1 MDKVGEVFE
10 PVTYFLYELGRFLPK
25 LGLAVI
31 ALLVGWLLAKMLHA
45 MVIRALKYANFQ
57 ELAHKAGIDKFLK
70 QGGVK
75 KNTAQ
80 ILALLIYWLVILATL
95 LIASEIVEL
104 TVVSDLFSR
113 ITQFIPKVIV
123 AVLIL
128 AIGFYFA
135 RILSDIIIAYGKN
148 VGMRDAEIIGRAAQY
163 AIMAFVIVISLGQ
176 MDIGNAILVPAFLIL
191 FGGVVF
197 ALALAFG
204 LGGQKWAAS
213 QFDKLGRK
221 DRKRL

>member
-10 PVTYFLYELGRFLPK
+10 PVTFFLYQIGQFLPK
-25 LGLAVI
+25 LGLAVVI
-31 ALLVGWLLAKMLHA
+31 LLVGWLLAKMLRGA
-45 MVIRALKYANFQ
+45 VIRGLKYANFN
-57 ELAHKAGIDKFLK
+57 ELTHKAGVDKFLK

-75 KNTAQ
+75 KNTSQ
-80 ILALLIYWLVILATL
+80 ILALLIYWLVMLATL
-95 LIASEIVEL
+95 LVASEVVQL
-104 TVVSDLFSR
+104 DVVSALFNS
-113 ITQFIPKVIV
+113 ITLFIPKVIV

-135 RILSDIIIAYGKN
+135 RVISEVIIAYGKN
-148 VGMRDAEIIGRAAQY
+148 VGMKDVEIIGRAAQY
-163 AIMAFVIVISLGQ
+163 AIMAFVIIISLGQ

-213 QFDKLGRK
+213 QFEKLSRK
-221 DRKRL
+221 DRRR

>member
-10 PVTYFLYELGRFLPK
+10 PITFFLYELWRFLPR
-25 LGLAVI
+25 LGLA
-31 ALLVGWLLAKMLHA
+31 LVVLVFGWMFAKMLQGI
-45 MVIRALKYANFQ
+45 VIRGLKYANFDN
-57 ELAHKAGIDKFLK
+57 LTHKAGIDKFLK

-75 KNTAQ
+75 KNTSQ
-80 ILALLIYWLVILATL
+80 ILALLIYWLVILVTL
-95 LIASEIVEL
+95 LIASNMAGL
-104 TVVSDLFSR
+104 AVVSELFSR

-128 AIGFYFA
+128 AIGLYFA
-135 RILSDIIIAYGKN
+135 RVISEIIIAYGKN
-148 VGMRDAEIIGRAAQY
+148 VGMKDADIIGRVAQY
-163 AIMAFVIVISLGQ
+163 AIMAFVIIISLGQ

-197 ALALAFG
+197 ALSLAFG

-221 DRKRL
+221 GSKRK